1 MASVKFE
8 IGFNF
13 GSEAGW
19 KIVPPELQVN
29 TNGFEYYW
37 CFEHK
42 VTDDTNIDN
51 INQYIDGYIDFL
63 NYSFSSEKSKFYDD
77 MDTVRDVLFEQ
88 RYLEPMDFKV
98 GSVTVKY
105 TTNNFD
111 DVLKED
117 TLKSCLAYLRGE

>member
-1 MASVKFE
+1 MKSIKFE

-19 KIVPPELQVN
+19 RIIPYGLQTN

-37 CFEHK
+37 CFEHE
-42 VTDDTNIDN
+42 VDENTNIDA
-51 INQYIDGYIDFL
+51 IGQYIDGYIGFL
-63 NYSFSSEKSKFYDD
+63 NYSFFSEKAKFYDD
-77 MDTVRDVLFEQ
+77 MSTVRDILFEQ

-98 GSVTVKY
+98 GSVVVKY

-111 DVLKED
+111 DILKDE
-117 TLKSCLAYLRGE
+117 TRKFYLEHLRGE